1 MMLHECRMALEKRI
15 SRIESIPPPGCV
27 LFSCAREIFVMVDAY
42 YHDGMI
48 FLSHGDL
55 PNALASF
62 SYALGWMDAGICMGL
77 LSSPAGSGLPLTA
90 GGFPSQ
96 KNNHDRLPE
105 KTARY
110 RVLLFRACMS
120 LNPAPE
126 ADTCTHS
133 FSERILVIA
142 GVFYAQGIV
151 WEDSGDQDAALA
163 AYSYGFGWLDA
174 GVRSGL
180 FRITGNREIFTI

>member
-1 MMLHECRMALEKRI
+1 MILHECRMALEKRI
-15 SRIESIPPPGCV
+15 ALLESIPPPGCV
-27 LFSCAREIFVMVDAY
+27 LSSCAREISGMVDAY
-42 YHDGMI
+42 YHDGMA
-48 FLSHGDL
+48 FLSQGDS

-77 LSSPAGSGLPLTA
+77 LSSPAGSGLPLTR
-90 GGFPSQ
+90 GGESSQ

-110 RVLLFRACMS
+110 RVLLSRACMS
-120 LNPAPE
+120 LVPAPE
-126 ADTCTHS
+126 TDTCTRS
-133 FSERILVIA
+133 FSEKILVIA
-142 GVFYAQGIV
+142 GIFYAQGIL
-151 WEDSGDQDAALA
+151 WEESGDRDSALA

-180 FRITGNREIFTI
+180 FRITGNRELFTI